1 MKQLIAGITVLLIFL
16 TACDTRD
23 RQKATVPQLK
33 KGFIDLSN
41 HDFLNHGPV
50 NLSGTWEFYWNTYLV
65 SRSSGQNMPLS
76 PDYIFIPHAWHG
88 FTKKDGGIIP
98 YQGFASYRAII
109 DLPDN
114 INSVGIYI
122 PFIYSSYRAYASDNQ
137 GNMVLIGSGG
147 DPGMTAE
154 TTRHLF
160 VPLTASFQSPGATTI
175 VLEVADFSTT
185 YGGMRYSPII
195 GLPEQVFREREII
208 TARDLFVIGC
218 LIIIGLYN
226 LILFLLRR
234 NEKAPL
240 WLGISCIDMAFRT
253 YLKGRYF
260 EQFNTSSES
269 FELMLKLSF
278 LTMYAALPFFMSFL
292 QAAFSRYISIRVSR
306 ALWITISP
314 LILFVLFSPV
324 HAGYQSLIVFH
335 IMLIL
340 FCVYGLYLLIGGAWR
355 DGNYL
360 VLISLSGLLAY
371 FIFAAI
377 DILEANNIIRAPHIT
392 HLGLLLFIFAQ
403 AFIVAS
409 QNAMAR
415 GKMERLS
422 VELTRKSSDLEIV
435 NTQLQNLNI
444 NLENKVEERTG
455 QLETANKDSIAAMEE
470 MELINESLIKLNLDL
485 ENAQRIMKHD
495 MDMAE
500 QVQSRFLPKTPPLIE
515 GWDIAFVYKAMSGV
529 SGDFYDFYSANG
541 NLTGISLFDV
551 SGHGIASALIT
562 MISKSVIFRVFRSN
576 FDLPLNKVMDII
588 DEELISEI
596 GSVGNYLTGII
607 LRIKGNA
614 VEYVNGAH
622 TNLLL
627 KKKGSP
633 PVSCVHPPSGDIRG
647 KLIGMSTIDENYT
660 SMTFSVD
667 DGDYLLLYSDC
678 LIESARDHERYGME
692 RLKQS
697 FQAAPQGLSAH
708 EMIESIL
715 GKFYA
720 FTGNTPLQDDLTVIV
735 VKKTV

>member
-1 MKQLIAGITVLLIFL
+1 MKQLIAGIIVLLIFL
-16 TACDTRD
+16 TACDAHD
-23 RQKATVPQLK
+23 RPKATVQQLK
-33 KGFIDLSN
+33 AGVIDLSC
-41 HDFLNHGPV
+41 HDFMNHGPV

-65 SRSSGQNMPLS
+65 SRSGDKKIPLS

-98 YQGFASYRAII
+98 HRGFASYRAII

-114 INSVGIYI
+114 INNVGIYI
-122 PFIYSSYRAYASDNQ
+122 PFIYSSYRAYVSNTQ
-137 GNMVLIGSGG
+137 GNMMLIGSGG
-147 DPGMTAE
+147 DPGITAE

-160 VPLTASFQSPGATTI
+160 VPLTASFLAPGAVTI
-175 VLEVADFSTT
+175 ILEVADFSTT
-185 YGGMRYSPII
+185 YGGMRYAPII
-195 GLPEQVFREREII
+195 GLPEQVFMEREIV
-208 TARDLFVIGC
+208 TARDLFVMGC

-240 WLGISCIDMAFRT
+240 WLGVSCIDMAFRT
-253 YLKGRYF
+253 CLKGRYF

-269 FELMLKLSF
+269 FELILKLSF
-278 LTMYAALPFFMSFL
+278 LTMYMALPFFMSFL
-292 QAAFSRYISIRVSR
+292 QAAFSRYIPIRISR
-306 ALWITISP
+306 ALWIAISP

-335 IMLIL
+335 IMLVL
-340 FCVYGLYLLIGGAWR
+340 FCSYGLYLLIGGALR

-360 VLISLSGLLAY
+360 VFISLSGLLAY

-392 HLGLLLFIFAQ
+392 HIGLLLFIFAQ

-422 VELTRKSSDLEIV
+422 LELTRKSSDLEIV
-435 NTQLQNLNI
+435 NTQLHDLNI
-444 NLENKVEERTG
+444 NLETKVEERTA
-455 QLETANKDSIAAMEE
+455 QLETANNDTIAALEE
-470 MELINESLIKLNLDL
+470 MESINERLIKANLNL
-485 ENAQRIMKHD
+485 ENAQRIMKRD

-500 QVQSRFLPKTPPLIE
+500 QVQSRFLPKTPPVTA
-515 GWDIAFVYKAMSGV
+515 GWDIAFTYKAMAGV
-529 SGDFYDFYSANG
+529 SGDFYDFYSANE

-576 FDLPLNKVMDII
+576 FDLPLNTVMNII

-607 LRIKGNA
+607 LRIDGNI

-627 KKKGSP
+627 KKNGSP
-633 PVSCVHPPSGDIRG
+633 HVSCVHSPSGDIRG
-647 KLIGMSTIDENYT
+647 KLIGMATIDENYT
-660 SMTFSVD
+660 SMTFTVG

-678 LIESARDHERYGME
+678 LTESARDNERYGME

-697 FQAAPQGLSAH
+697 FQAAPQGISAH
-708 EMIESIL
+708 DMMESIL
-715 GKFYA
+715 GDFYH
-720 FTGNTPLQDDLTVIV
+720 FTGNMTLQDDLTVIV
-735 VKKTV
+735 AKRTV